1 MSPACDTG
9 ILDELVK
16 DGIVGYEA
24 AGYFIT
30 HDIYEEWALEK
41 KISVDYIRK
50 ANNNEFFEKIGESLP
65 VRRSFRNWISERLLL
80 DDQSIKPFI
89 AEIVCGEGISNFLER
104 RVMGSCP
111 SFR

>member
-1 MSPACDTG
+1 TG

-89 AEIVCGEGISNFLER
+89 
-104 RVMGSCP
+104 
-111 SFR
+111 